1 MKEVELTED
10 IRKYEKK
17 AFFGFTLRQGLG
29 LLTASIIG
37 LGINFG
43 FTFIPDTAKGFL
55 ALICAFIPI
64 LIGFIKPYNMHFEQF
79 AKKIIIYNILPP
91 KVRKYK
97 INNPYYECTK
107 NIQTKK
113 ISTKELKKEHKR
125 MYKKNIENQSLQGF
139 K

>member
-55 ALICAFIPI
+55 ALICSFIPI
-64 LIGFIKPYNMHFEQF
+64 LIVFIKPYNMHFEQF
-79 AKKIIIYNILPP
+79 AKKKLENIKLIILIMNAQ
-91 KVRKYK
+91 K
-97 INNPYYECTK
+97 IFKQKKFQQK
-107 NIQTKK
+107 N
-113 ISTKELKKEHKR
+113 
-125 MYKKNIENQSLQGF
+125 
-139 K
+139 